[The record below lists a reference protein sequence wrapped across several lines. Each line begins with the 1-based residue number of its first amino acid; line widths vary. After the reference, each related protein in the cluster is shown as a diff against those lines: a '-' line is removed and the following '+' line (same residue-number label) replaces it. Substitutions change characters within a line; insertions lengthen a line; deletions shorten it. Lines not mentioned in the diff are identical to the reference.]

1 VPPEQQGCQPAGA
14 LNWPIFVRR
23 SAAWPL
29 PPDSRRSF
37 TRVRDVGGRREALT
51 PGQGTSVGTPVFA
64 FDALDGFGLGA
75 GTGMNIDPITGLPLV
90 NAGYA
95 PLLSA
100 PTTAPQPAARLDLLS
115 IRNKLTLAFSEALSV
130 YGEAEQ
136 ELREADKRLLAL
148 GGQLLSTTV
157 ERLHAIAGLDQQAT
171 AASLGVEYTPHPL
184 LKGTGRIE
192 WRRAPSADSWL
203 STVGVARKLS
213 RDWTMLS
220 KNYYQRLAP
229 RSGREQM
236 QGRSWFGAAY
246 RETERNRVNL
256 LSRYESASK
265 TPSGNRSAPAP
276 GGRCTRCRH
285 TWTSIRRG
293 AGPGL
298 GGMPPNG

>member
-1 VPPEQQGCQPAGA
+1 MPPEQQGCQPAGA

-115 IRNKLTLAFSEALSV
+115 IRNKLTPAFSEGLSV

-136 ELREADKRLLAL
+136 ELREADRRLLAL
-148 GGQLLSTTV
+148 G
-157 ERLHAIAGLDQQAT
+157 
-171 AASLGVEYTPHPL
+171 
-184 LKGTGRIE
+184 
-192 WRRAPSADSWL
+192 
-203 STVGVARKLS
+203 
-213 RDWTMLS
+213 
-220 KNYYQRLAP
+220 
-229 RSGREQM
+229 
-236 QGRSWFGAAY
+236 
-246 RETERNRVNL
+246 
-256 LSRYESASK
+256 
-265 TPSGNRSAPAP
+265 
-276 GGRCTRCRH
+276 
-285 TWTSIRRG
+285 SI
-293 AGPGL
+293 
-298 GGMPPNG
+298 